1 MKDVAYIFRLFLVRL
16 GKNVP
21 FILIIAL
28 LISNIESTF
37 SYFAE
42 RYVDFGDGVLLLDN
56 SMGWFITSYI
66 DYDWLSIIILLS
78 MSYGLKCCWRNK
90 LAIFYLMV
98 NLIEKDII
106 ESGCIDF
113 KYIPYILISNI
124 VVMMII
130 LGLGLNLL
138 YNNLK
143 KKNRCV
149 RNKR

>member
-1 MKDVAYIFRLFLVRL
+1 MKDIAYIFRLFLVRL

-21 FILIIAL
+21 FILVIAL
-28 LISNIESTF
+28 LICNIESTF
-37 SYFAE
+37 SYFME
-42 RYVDFGDGVLLLDN
+42 RYVDEGNGVLMLDN
-56 SMGWFITSYI
+56 SISWFMSPYI
-66 DYDWLSIIILLS
+66 DYNWLTIILLLS

-124 VVMMII
+124 IVMMII

-138 YNNLK
+138 CNNLK